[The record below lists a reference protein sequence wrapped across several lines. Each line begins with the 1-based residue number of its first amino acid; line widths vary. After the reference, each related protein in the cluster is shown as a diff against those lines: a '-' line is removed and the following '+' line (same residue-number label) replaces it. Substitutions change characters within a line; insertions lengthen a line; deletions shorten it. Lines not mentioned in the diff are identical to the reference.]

1 MAHRGF
7 DLSGKVAVVTG
18 GNSGIG
24 LGMAEALAQAGASV
38 CIWGTN
44 EAKNAA
50 AKARLD
56 THGGK
61 TLALRCDVADEA
73 AVDRAFSEAVA
84 TFHRIDACFV
94 NAGVSG
100 RGGGAGGFASMA
112 TTEWRRVMSV
122 NLDGAFF
129 TLRAAA
135 RHMIERGGGGALAVT
150 SSLSAIMG
158 APRSQ
163 HYAATKGAVIS
174 LMRALAVE
182 LARHKIRV
190 NAIVPG
196 WIDTPMTEQ
205 ALHGEAFT
213 QKVLPRVPLRRWGV
227 GDDFG
232 GIAVYLASDLSAYH
246 TGDTLIIDGGYVL
259 F

>member
-1 MAHRGF
+1 MAYQPF
-7 DLSGKVAVVTG
+7 DLTGKVALITG

-24 LGMAEALAQAGASV
+24 LGMAEALAAAGAGV
-38 CIWGTN
+38 AIWGTN
-44 EAKNAA
+44 VDKNKAALVKIEA
-50 AKARLD
+50 
-56 THGGK
+56 HGQPA
-61 TLALRCDVADEA
+61 LALRCDVADEA
-73 AVDRAFSEAVA
+73 AVEQSFAETVSALGRV
-84 TFHRIDACFV
+84 DACFV

-100 RGGGAGGFASMA
+100 RGGATAFAQMS
-112 TTEWRRVMSV
+112 TEEWRRVMSV

-135 RHMIERGGGGALAVT
+135 RHVIERGGGGSLAVT

-182 LARHKIRV
+182 LARHTIRV

-213 QKVLPRVPLRRWGV
+213 QKVLPRVPMRRWGV

-246 TGDTLIIDGGYVL
+246 TGDTLVIDGGYVL

>member
-7 DLSGKVAVVTG
+7 DLGGKVAVVTG

-24 LGMAEALAQAGASV
+24 LGMAEALAQAGAAV
-38 CIWGTN
+38 CVWGTS
-44 EAKNAA
+44 EEKNAA
-50 AKARLD
+50 ARARLEK
-56 THGGK
+56 HGGK
-61 TLALRCDVADEA
+61 VLALRCDVADEA
-73 AVDRAFSEAVA
+73 AVDRAFAETVG
-84 TFHRIDACFV
+84 TLGRVDACFA

-100 RGGGAGGFASMA
+100 RGGAAGFVNM
-112 TTEWRRVMSV
+112 TTAEWRRVMSV

-135 RHMIERGGGGALAVT
+135 RHMVERGGGGSIAVT
-150 SSLSAIMG
+150 SSLSAVMG

-182 LARHKIRV
+182 LARHKVRV

-213 QKVLPRVPLRRWGV
+213 QKVLPRVPLRRWGT
-227 GDDFG
+227 GEDFG
-232 GIAVYLASDLSAYH
+232 GAAVYLASDLSAYH
-246 TGDTLIIDGGYVL
+246 TGDTLVIDGGYVL

>member
-1 MAHRGF
+1 M
-7 DLSGKVAVVTG
+7 
-18 GNSGIG
+18 
-24 LGMAEALAQAGASV
+24 
-38 CIWGTN
+38 
-44 EAKNAA
+44 
-50 AKARLD
+50 
-56 THGGK
+56 
-61 TLALRCDVADEA
+61 ALRCDVADEA
-73 AVDRAFSEAVA
+73 AVERAFADTVSAFGRV
-84 TFHRIDACFV
+84 DSCFA

-100 RGGGAGGFASMA
+100 RGGAAGFANMA
-112 TTEWRRVMSV
+112 TAEWRRVMSV

-129 TLRAAA
+129 TLRTAA
-135 RHMIERGGGGALAVT
+135 RHMIERGGGGSLAVT
-150 SSLSAIMG
+150 SSLSAMMG

-182 LARHKIRV
+182 LARHQVRV

-196 WIDTPMTEQ
+196 WIDTPMTEV

-227 GDDFG
+227 GEDFS

-246 TGDTLIIDGGYVL
+246 TGDTLVLDGGYVL

>member
-1 MAHRGF
+1 M
-7 DLSGKVAVVTG
+7 
-18 GNSGIG
+18 
-24 LGMAEALAQAGASV
+24 
-38 CIWGTN
+38 
-44 EAKNAA
+44 
-50 AKARLD
+50 
-56 THGGK
+56 
-61 TLALRCDVADEA
+61 ALRCDVADEA
-73 AVDRAFSEAVA
+73 AVERAFADTVSALGRV
-84 TFHRIDACFV
+84 DSCFA

-100 RGGGAGGFASMA
+100 RGGAAGFTKMA
-112 TTEWRRVMSV
+112 TAEWRRVMSV

-129 TLRAAA
+129 TLRTAA
-135 RHMIERGGGGALAVT
+135 RHMVERGGGGSLAVT
-150 SSLSAIMG
+150 SSLSAMMG

-182 LARHKIRV
+182 LARHQVRV

-196 WIDTPMTEQ
+196 WIDTPMTEV

-213 QKVLPRVPLRRWGV
+213 QKVLPRVPIRRWGV
-227 GDDFG
+227 GEDFS

-246 TGDTLIIDGGYVL
+246 TGDTLVIDGGYVL

>member
-1 MAHRGF
+1 
-7 DLSGKVAVVTG
+7 
-18 GNSGIG
+18 
-24 LGMAEALAQAGASV
+24 MAEALAQAGAGV
-38 CIWGTN
+38 CVWGTN
-44 EAKNAA
+44 DEKNAA
-50 AKARLD
+50 ARARLEK
-56 THGGK
+56 HGGK
-61 TLALRCDVADEA
+61 VLALRCDVADEG
-73 AVDRAFSEAVA
+73 AVDRAFAETVQALGRV
-84 TFHRIDACFV
+84 DACFV

-100 RGGGAGGFASMA
+100 RGGAAGFANM
-112 TTEWRRVMSV
+112 TTAEWRRVMSV

-135 RHMIERGGGGALAVT
+135 RHMIERGGGGSLAVT
-150 SSLSAIMG
+150 SSLSAMMG

-182 LARHKIRV
+182 LARHKVRV

-196 WIDTPMTEQ
+196 WIDTPMTEP

-227 GDDFG
+227 GEDFG

-246 TGDTLIIDGGYVL
+246 TGDTLVIDGGYVL